1 MPFSWQKHNSNNTTD
16 EMIFKKEPNLEVGIV
31 SGIELTF
38 NFNKPYYLVNQESVT
53 TKHKEP
59 EENINIFEEAIKII
73 PDKPEGVVQKLPDNP
88 EDFVTSRFKESESF
102 VQIFNN
108 EYVVKYEGGFV
119 IFQGEKFKRLEFK
132 PLEMNGSCFELYNVS
147 IGKDFHWERTEKQS
161 FEGNLIIIIESNILT
176 AINQV
181 PLESYLTSVI
191 SSEMSAKASEELL
204 KAHAVISRSW
214 LLSQLQQKGKNK
226 VKTQGFTENEK
237 EHIKWYD
244 REDHQNF
251 DVCADDHCQRYQGIT
266 KASTHKVI
274 KAIEA
279 TRGQVLFSDE
289 EICDARFSKCCGGI
303 MEEFQNCW
311 EDSPKPYLLGIADRI
326 GSLVKEKTVNH
337 NDINYLNNAISDIE
351 SQKNITKNNFIPDLS
366 DEKNAIEFISGSP
379 EAFCNTKDKRIL
391 EQVLNNYDQE
401 TTDFFRW
408 QVKYSKEDISNLI
421 KKKSGLDFGTILEL
435 NPLLR
440 GVSGRII
447 KLEVVGEKKTLII
460 GKELEIRKWL
470 SPTHL
475 YSSAFVVE
483 KINDEFV
490 LKGAGW
496 GHGVGLCQI
505 GAAVMGENGFGYNE
519 ILNHYYPNAELVN
532 LYE

>member
-1 MPFSWQKHNSNNTTD
+1 
-16 EMIFKKEPNLEVGIV
+16 MIYKKEPNLEVGIV

-38 NFNKPYYLVNQESVT
+38 NFNKPFYLVNQESVT
-53 TKHKEP
+53 TNNKDP
-59 EENINIFEEAIKII
+59 EGNINIPEGAIII
-73 PDKPEGVVQKLPDNP
+73 NLDEPEGTVQILLDKPEVFDPSKLN
-88 EDFVTSRFKESESF
+88 ESKDT

-108 EYVVKYEGGFV
+108 EYAVKFVDGFV

-132 PLEMNGSCFELYNVS
+132 PLEIEGSCFELYNVS

-161 FEGNLIIIIESNILT
+161 FEGNLIIIVEETMLT

-214 LLSQLQQKGKNK
+214 LLSQLQQKGKNS
-226 VKTQGFTENEK
+226 VKNQGFTENEK

-266 KASTHKVI
+266 KASTQKVR

-279 TRGQVLFSDE
+279 TRGQVLCSDE
-289 EICDARFSKCCGGI
+289 EICDARFSKCCGGM

-311 EDSPKPYLLGIADRI
+311 EDSPKPYLLGIADKF
-326 GSLVKEKTVNH
+326 GSEVKEKKVG
-337 NDINYLNNAISDIE
+337 NNEISD
-351 SQKNITKNNFIPDLS
+351 LR
-366 DEKNAIEFISGSP
+366 DEENAIEFISGSP

-408 QVKYSKEDISNLI
+408 QVKYSKEEISNLI
-421 KKKSGLDFGTILEL
+421 NKKSGMEFGTILEL
-435 NPLLR
+435 NPLQR
-440 GVSGRII
+440 GISGRII
-447 KLEVVGEKKTLII
+447 KLEIVGEKKTLII

-470 SPTHL
+470 SPSHL
-475 YSSAFVVE
+475 YSSAFMVE
-483 KINDEFV
+483 KKSDEFV
-490 LKGAGW
+490 LNGAGW

-505 GAAVMGENGFGYNE
+505 GAAVMGENGFEYNE
-519 ILNHYYPNAELVN
+519 ILNHYYPNAELVI

>member
-1 MPFSWQKHNSNNTTD
+1 
-16 EMIFKKEPNLEVGIV
+16 MIYKKEPNLEVGIV

-38 NFNKPYYLVNQESVT
+38 NFNKPFYLVNQESVST
-53 TKHKEP
+53 NHKEP
-59 EENINIFEEAIKII
+59 EGKV
-73 PDKPEGVVQKLPDNP
+73 PTLLDKPEGSVPSKLN
-88 EDFVTSRFKESESF
+88 ESEGTL
-102 VQIFNN
+102 QIYIN
-108 EYVVKYEGGFV
+108 EYSVKYVDGFV
-119 IFQGEKFKRLEFK
+119 IFQGEKFKKLEFK
-132 PLEMNGSCFELYNVS
+132 PLEIEDSCFDLYNVS

-161 FEGNLIIIIESNILT
+161 FEGNLIIMVEETMLT

-214 LLSQLQQKGKNK
+214 LLSQLQQKGKNFVK
-226 VKTQGFTENEK
+226 VQGFIENEK

-266 KASTHKVI
+266 KASTLKVI

-279 TRGQVLFSDE
+279 TRGQVLCYDE
-289 EICDARFSKCCGGI
+289 EICDARFSKCCGGM

-311 EDSPKPYLLGIADRI
+311 QDSPKPYLLGIADNF
-326 GSLVKEKTVNH
+326 GSVVKEKTVE
-337 NDINYLNNAISDIE
+337 NN
-351 SQKNITKNNFIPDLS
+351 KIPDLR
-366 DEKNAIEFISGSP
+366 DEENANKYISGSP

-408 QVKYSKEDISNLI
+408 QVKYSKEEISKLI

-435 NPLLR
+435 NPLQR
-440 GVSGRII
+440 GISGRII
-447 KLEVVGEKKTLII
+447 KLEIVGEKRTLII

-490 LKGAGW
+490 LNGAGW

-505 GAAVMGENGFGYNE
+505 GAAVMGEKGFDYNE
-519 ILNHYYPNAELVN
+519 ILNHYYPNAELVI
-532 LYE
+532 LYK